1 MSAASQAGMTRVT
14 IPDPPRMDWP
24 IPMPSEC
31 ICLLPREM
39 NAIYWK
45 LYPDG
50 TKMIPACVPRRVWI
64 DHWKRMYPLERDIP
78 DPPQLCRNYWGKFQA
93 ELEREADMQQ
103 KLEKKRGIKNTK
115 FWDAHKK
122 KKKVESDLCG
132 RLSDMHSRFWE
143 VYLSM
148 FPRGHEEIRHRPHD
162 FSVPAC

>member
-39 NAIYWK
+39 NTIYWK

-50 TKMIPACVPRRVWI
+50 TKMIPPCVPRRVWI
-64 DHWKRMYPLERDIP
+64 DHWKRTYPLERDIP
-78 DPPQLCRNYWGKFQA
+78 ESPQLCRNYWGKFQA
-93 ELEREADMQQ
+93 DDERVL
-103 KLEKKRGIKNTK
+103 KT
-115 FWDAHKK
+115 
-122 KKKVESDLCG
+122 

-148 FPRGHEEIRHRPHD
+148 FPRGHEEIRHKPHD

>member
-14 IPDPPRMDWP
+14 IPDQPRMDWP

-50 TKMIPACVPRRVWI
+50 TKMIPACVPRKVWI
-64 DHWKRMYPLERDIP
+64 DHWRRTYPLERDIP
-78 DPPQLCRNYWGKFQA
+78 YPPQLCRNYWGKFQA
-93 ELEREADMQQ
+93 GDERALKARQ
-103 KLEKKRGIKNTK
+103 
-115 FWDAHKK
+115 
-122 KKKVESDLCG
+122 
-132 RLSDMHSRFWE
+132 SDMHSRFWD

-148 FPRGHEEIRHRPHD
+148 FPRGHEEIRHAAHD
-162 FSVPAC
+162 FSVPAS